1 MVRYLEKQTIS
12 DLRQKMVFVGG
23 PRQVG
28 KTTMAQQI
36 LENLDGEYLNWDI
49 PEHRDQI
56 LRSQLPD
63 SRFWVF
69 DELHKYDRW
78 RDFLKALFDKF
89 GKDRKILVTGS
100 ARLDYYRFSGDSLQG
115 RYHYLRLHPFSV
127 RELEIKDERNLIR
140 LWNRGGF
147 PEPYLADTAIDAKR
161 WSAEYRKRLVE
172 EEVRTLENIKTL
184 GSLELLATRLPK
196 LVGSTLSINA
206 LREDL
211 GVSHKA
217 LTHCIEILER
227 LYHIFRIYPF
237 GSPRIRAVKKESKH
251 FHFDWSLVKN
261 DGARY
266 ENMVACHLLK
276 WVHYRQDTRGDDIEL
291 RYFRDT
297 DQREVDFAITEDQ
310 EPTLFVECK
319 LNDTEI
325 SKHLVYLKKKFPA
338 VEAVQVVMFAERKTI
353 DKYGIKVVPAIE
365 FLNELI

>member
-1 MVRYLEKQTIS
+1 M
-12 DLRQKMVFVGG
+12 
-23 PRQVG
+23 
-28 KTTMAQQI
+28 
-36 LENLDGEYLNWDI
+36 
-49 PEHRDQI
+49 
-56 LRSQLPD
+56 
-63 SRFWVF
+63 
-69 DELHKYDRW
+69 
-78 RDFLKALFDKF
+78 
-89 GKDRKILVTGS
+89 
-100 ARLDYYRFSGDSLQG
+100 
-115 RYHYLRLHPFSV
+115 
-127 RELEIKDERNLIR
+127 
-140 LWNRGGF
+140 
-147 PEPYLADTAIDAKR
+147 
-161 WSAEYRKRLVE
+161 
-172 EEVRTLENIKTL
+172 
-184 GSLELLATRLPK
+184 
-196 LVGSTLSINA
+196 SINA

-217 LTHCIEILER
+217 LTHWIEILER

-266 ENMVACHLLK
+266 KNMVACHLLK
-276 WVHYRQDTRGDDIEL
+276 WVHHRQDTQGDDVEL

-319 LNDTEI
+319 LKDTQI

-338 VEAVQVVMFAERKTI
+338 VEAVQVVMFAETKTI